1 MKPLILLLRP
11 YRTN

>member
-1 MKPLILLLRP
+1 MLDNSLRP